1 MAHILG
7 NDLIIAIA
15 TGSETPTAIASSKSC
30 DIETNCELKEIS
42 SPASSIYRTYI
53 PGRKTWRVVVN
64 FLVQTTASA
73 VLSAKNIGTT
83 YALKAYIRNNSSV
96 DYFQGT
102 AILQQAKVTGTRGN
116 LLTGSWVFVGSGDI

>member
-42 SPASSIYRTYI
+42 SPTSSIYRTYI
-53 PGRKTWRVVVN
+53 SGRKTWRVVVN
-64 FLVQTTASA
+64 FLVASSSLG

-83 YALKAYIRNNSSV
+83 YTLQAYIRENSSV
-96 DYFQGT
+96 DYIQGT
-102 AILQQAKVTGTRGN
+102 AILQQAKITGTRGN
-116 LLTGSWVFVGSGDI
+116 LLTGSWVFIGSGDI

>member
-30 DIETNCELKEIS
+30 DIETNCDLKEIS
-42 SPASSIYRTYI
+42 SPTSSIYRTYI
-53 PGRKTWRVVVN
+53 PGRKTWRVVVS
-64 FLVQTTASA
+64 FLVASSSLG

-83 YALKAYIRNNSSV
+83 YTLQAYIRENSSV

>member
-15 TGSETPTAIASSKSC
+15 MGSSTPTAIASSKSC
-30 DIETNCELKEIS
+30 DIETNCDLKEIS
-42 SPASSIYRTYI
+42 SPTSSTYRTYI

-64 FLVQTTASA
+64 FLVASTSLGVLTA
-73 VLSAKNIGTT
+73 KYIGNQYT
-83 YALKAYIRNNSSV
+83 LKAYIRNNSVV
-96 DYFQGT
+96 DSFQGT
-102 AILQQAKVTGTRGN
+102 AILQQARVTGTRGN

>member
-42 SPASSIYRTYI
+42 SPTSSIYRTYI
-53 PGRKTWRVVVN
+53 PGRKTWRVVVS

-102 AILQQAKVTGTRGN
+102 AILQQAKITGTRGN
-116 LLTGSWVFVGSGDI
+116 LLTGSWVFIGSGDI

>member
-15 TGSETPTAIASSKSC
+15 TGSATPTAIASSKSC
-30 DIETNCELKEIS
+30 EIDLNCELKEIS
-42 SPASSIYRTYI
+42 SPTSSVYRTYT
-53 PGRKTWRVVVN
+53 PGRKTWKVTVN

-96 DYFQGT
+96 DYFQGP

-116 LLTGSWVFVGSGDI
+116 LLTGSWVFQGSGDI

>member
-1 MAHILG
+1 MAHLLG
-7 NDLIIAIA
+7 NDLIIA
-15 TGSETPTAIASSKSC
+15 TGQVGGTLTAIASSKSC
-30 DIETNCELKEIS
+30 DIDLNCELKEIS
-42 SPASSIYRTYI
+42 SPSSSVYRTYT
-53 PGRKTWRVVVN
+53 PGRKTWRVTVN

-116 LLTGSWVFVGSGDI
+116 LLTGSWVFQGSGDI

>member
-15 TGSETPTAIASSKSC
+15 MGSSTPTAIASSKSC
-30 DIETNCELKEIS
+30 DIETNCDLKEIS
-42 SPASSIYRTYI
+42 SPTSSTYRTYI

-64 FLVQTTASA
+64 FLVASTSLG
-73 VLSAKNIGTT
+73 VLTEKNIGNQYT
-83 YALKAYIRNNSSV
+83 LKAYIRNNSVV
-96 DYFQGT
+96 DSFQGT
-102 AILQQAKVTGTRGN
+102 AILQQARVTGTRGN

>member
-1 MAHILG
+1 MAHLLG
-7 NDLIIAIA
+7 NDLIIA
-15 TGSETPTAIASSKSC
+15 TGQVGGTLTAIASSKSC
-30 DIETNCELKEIS
+30 DIDLNCELKEIS
-42 SPASSIYRTYI
+42 SPSSSVYGTYT
-53 PGRKTWRVVVN
+53 PGRKTWRVTVN

-116 LLTGSWVFVGSGDI
+116 LLTGSWVFQGSGDI